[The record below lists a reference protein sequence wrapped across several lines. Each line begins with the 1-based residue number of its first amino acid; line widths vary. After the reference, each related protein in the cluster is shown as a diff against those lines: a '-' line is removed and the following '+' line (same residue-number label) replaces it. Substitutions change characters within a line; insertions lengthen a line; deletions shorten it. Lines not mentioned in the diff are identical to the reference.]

1 MIVQYG
7 TSKDTSSFRMTRC
20 YSMILWD
27 CLKVEKA
34 SKILMVLF
42 TVQGSLLTSC
52 NVQLERILYIHTKGP
67 NTDETIYVELKSEDI
82 FQIVSFI
89 ETADAR

>member
-1 MIVQYG
+1 MIVKHG

-52 NVQLERILYIHTKGP
+52 NVQLERILYNHTKGP